1 MVDEI
6 YIQFTREL
14 DMDSQHAIHQLS
26 PDINGLFSATP
37 VVEIK
42 PVFPE
47 AKSHT
52 RLPEMESVYRIKVRN
67 PAFLDETLQ
76 KLSNSPEVV
85 YAEKIPIRK
94 MYEVPNDPLWNSQYN
109 LQLLQVDS
117 ARGIHT
123 GDSSIAIAII
133 DGGVNYLHEDLGADI
148 WFNSSEDLDGDGLLS
163 PADIDSIDNDNNGFV
178 DDVIGWDFVHLPG
191 QGFPGEDDSLADNDP
206 MDFGGH
212 GTHCAGD
219 AAAVT
224 DNSVGIAST
233 GGDSRIMC
241 IRAGMTASNGFGY
254 IYYSVEG
261 IYYAA
266 NNGAKVISMSYG
278 GDTPSSTEQLAID
291 YAYAQGLICVAAAG
305 NDDSNAVQYPANY
318 NHVVAVAATDAQD
331 HKADFSNY
339 GSWVDLCA
347 PGVGILSTII
357 SGGYGNQGGTSMST
371 PIVAGL
377 AGLTTAMFPH
387 YTNDEIVNRMLTS
400 CDNID
405 SLNTQYAGQLGAG
418 RVNAYKTLDKVVR
431 LFSLAIL
438 DSAVGNNNARLDY
451 GETADLILTLKNTF
465 DNITNVSVTINSL
478 NSILNITDSTALFGN
493 IQLGGT
499 ASNAN
504 NPFSLSVG
512 ADTTIDAVSLRIKV
526 NADGGYQYQKILKLP
541 IGQRDILIV
550 NDDET
555 TGSSKIAYFT
565 TALDSLQKSYDVW
578 DVQTQGIPGTNESRY
593 STIIWYTG
601 EAVQNVLTAQEQTF
615 LSDYLDSG
623 GSLFLTGQ
631 NIGYDLVEQQNGAS
645 FFENYLHAAYVQNN
659 SNVFALQGLSGDPIG
674 AGQQFIILGSG
685 GANNQNSPDVITAL
699 SPAQPAIV
707 YDNANQTDQSAIYYS
722 GAYKLVYFAFGW
734 EGINDLG
741 QAKRHL
747 VMERILTWMDQVTG
761 IDDKVNSPIARQIAL
776 YPNYP
781 NPFNPET
788 TVRFY
793 LPKTEQIE
801 ILIFNNLGQAVRN
814 LVKKNYAAGEH
825 LLKWDGKNDFGEVC
839 GSGIYYLQL
848 SAAENI
854 RTQKILL
861 IR

>member
-1 MVDEI
+1 
-6 YIQFTREL
+6 
-14 DMDSQHAIHQLS
+14 MDFQHTTYQLRS
-26 PDINGLFSATP
+26 DVNRLFSATP
-37 VVEIK
+37 VLEIK

-47 AKSHT
+47 VKPDT
-52 RLPEMESVYRIKVRN
+52 RLAGMESIYRIKVRN
-67 PAFLDETLQ
+67 PESLDETLQ
-76 KLSNSPEVV
+76 KLSKDPAVV
-85 YAEKIPIRK
+85 YAEKVPVRK
-94 MYEVPNDPLWNSQYN
+94 MFDVPNDPLWNSQYH

-123 GDSSIAIAII
+123 GDSSIAIAVI
-133 DGGVNYLHEDLGADI
+133 DGGINYLHEDLRADI
-148 WFNSSEDLDGDGLLS
+148 WVNSTEDLDGDGFLS
-163 PADIDSIDNDNNGFV
+163 PADIDSIDNDSNGFV

-191 QGFPGEDDSLADNDP
+191 QGFPGEDDSLADNNP

-224 DNSVGIAST
+224 DNGVGIAST

-266 NNGAKVISMSYG
+266 NNDAKVISMSYG
-278 GDTPSSTEQLAID
+278 GDTPSSTEQFAID
-291 YAYAQGLICVAAAG
+291 YAHTQGVICIAAAG
-305 NDDSNAVQYPANY
+305 NDDSNVVQYPANY

-347 PGVGILSTII
+347 PGVAILSTII

-377 AGLTTAMFPH
+377 AGLTAAMFPQF
-387 YTNDEIVNRMLTS
+387 TNDEIINRMLTS

-405 SLNTQYAGQLGAG
+405 SLNPQYAGQLGAG

-431 LFSLAIL
+431 LFSFAIL
-438 DSAVGNNNARLDY
+438 DSVAGNNNGRLDY

-465 DNITNVSVTINSL
+465 DNVTNVSVTINSL
-478 NSILNITDSTALFGN
+478 NSILNLADSTALFGN

-499 ASNAN
+499 ANNAID
-504 NPFSLSVG
+504 PFSFSIG
-512 ADTTIDAVSLRIKV
+512 MDTTISSASLRIKV
-526 NADGGYQYQKILKLP
+526 SADGGYQYQKILKLP

-555 TGSSKIAYFT
+555 TGPSKIGYFK

-578 DVQTQGIPGTNESRY
+578 DVQTQGIPGTNESNY
-593 STIIWYTG
+593 STVIWYTG
-601 EAVQNVLTAQEQTF
+601 EAVQNVLTDQEQSF
-615 LSDYLDSG
+615 LISYLDSG
-623 GSLFLTGQ
+623 GRLFLTGQ

-645 FFENYLHAAYVQNN
+645 FFENYLHAAYVQDN
-659 SNVFALQGLSGDPIG
+659 SNDFALEGLSGDPIG
-674 AGQQFIILGSG
+674 AGEQFIILGSG
-685 GANNQNSPDVITAL
+685 GANNQNSPDVITAV

-707 YDNANQTDQSAIYYS
+707 YDNTYQANQSAIYYS
-722 GAYKLVYFAFGW
+722 GTYKLVYFAFGW

-741 QAKRHL
+741 QAKRDV
-747 VMERILTWMDQVTG
+747 VMNRILAWMDQVTDIEG
-761 IDDKVNSPIARQIAL
+761 EFNPPVARQVAL
-776 YPNYP
+776 FPNYP

-788 TVRFY
+788 NIKFY
-793 LPKTEQIE
+793 LPKTGTVEM
-801 ILIFNNLGQAVRN
+801 LIYNNLGQVIRK
-814 LVKKNYAAGEH
+814 LVKGNYSIGEH
-825 LLKWDGKNDFGEVC
+825 SVNWDGKNDFGEVC
-839 GSGIYYLQL
+839 GSGVYYFRL
-848 SAAENI
+848 SAAENVQT
-854 RTQKILL
+854 RKMML